1 MLAKTNVEAGGV
13 GVIAQQRV
21 GEAVGGFGRQI
32 EDIRTRDGE
41 LLGTALVATL
51 MAPSKTS
58 GWWC

>member
-1 MLAKTNVEAGGV
+1 MLAKTNVEVGGV

-21 GEAVGGFGRQI
+21 GEAVGGFGQI

-41 LLGTALVATL
+41 LLGTSLVATL
-51 MAPSKTS
+51 MAPKIS